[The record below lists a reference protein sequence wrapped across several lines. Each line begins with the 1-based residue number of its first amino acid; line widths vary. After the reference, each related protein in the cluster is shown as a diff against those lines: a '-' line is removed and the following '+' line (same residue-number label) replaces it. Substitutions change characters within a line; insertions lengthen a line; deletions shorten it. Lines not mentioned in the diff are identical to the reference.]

1 MRRLLCLLAIALLAA
16 CNKAQ
21 GPADVTAAPAEQTP
35 PAPSPAAAP
44 QSGSDE
50 VATPKTGGTAARGV
64 SPTTQP
70 AFGRASAPVPAWL
83 LREQRIHAK
92 NLEWQRL
99 SPEEQSKRLQQALR
113 DVMDRHKCNTVMGCP
128 AREDLVAAG
137 EQAALAIVEF
147 YPTVQ
152 RDSYNRFHL
161 IEILGEIPSKATI
174 PFLTSLLHSDLW
186 NARAN
191 AAFALG
197 RLQAVQARPELELLF
212 RQVKEGNDA
221 AFAYSLAYA
230 LQRVGSDEG
239 KSFLLEAL
247 RAQRLASVN
256 WGYTR
261 FAVEAVGLLGYAQA
275 CVDLVGPL
283 AHKDLFL
290 RRQALETVARL
301 NCDQTKVLDAVALLL
316 EDKSPGVRS
325 LAAETLL
332 LVTGMPIKTIKSWN
346 NYKTKRGGN

>member
-1 MRRLLCLLAIALLAA
+1 MRQLLCLLAVALLAA
-16 CNKAQ
+16 CNKSQ
-21 GPADVTAAPAEQTP
+21 GPEDIAAAPSAETP
-35 PAPSPAAAP
+35 PAPSPAAPP
-44 QSGSDE
+44 QSGSNE
-50 VATPKTGGTAARGV
+50 VATPQSVAAVPKV
-64 SPTTQP
+64 SPSTRP
-70 AFGRASAPVPAWL
+70 SSWRPSAPVPAWL

-92 NLEWQRL
+92 TLEWQRL

-137 EQAALAIVEF
+137 EQAALALVEF

-174 PFLTSLLHSDLW
+174 PFLTSLLQSDLW

-197 RLQAVQARPELELLF
+197 RLQAVQARPELERLF

-247 RAQRLASVN
+247 RGPRLASVN

-261 FAVEAVGLLGYAQA
+261 FAVEAVGLLGYTQA
-275 CVDLVGPL
+275 CIDLVGPL
-283 AHKDLFL
+283 GHKDLFL
-290 RRQALETVARL
+290 RRQALEAVARL
-301 NCDQTKVLDAVALLL
+301 NCDQTKVLDAAAQLL

-346 NYKTKRGGN
+346 NYKSRRGGN